1 MNRVCV
7 TGVDTSTL
15 PKLSVKESNE
25 LLKKIAEGD
34 SKARELFICANMR
47 LVLSIIGRFP
57 NAQENADDMFQVGM
71 VGLLKALNNFDHSLG
86 VCFSTYAVPMIIG
99 EIKRCLRDRTGVKVS
114 RSLRDTAYKA
124 LKARE
129 MLEENN
135 RQPELVEIAEE
146 IGLSVNE
153 VACALD
159 AVSDTVSF
167 YDPVFGDDDGE
178 GMLLLDQIA
187 DKNENAERWT
197 EKIALEE
204 ALKLVPEREMSV
216 VKMRYYEGKTQV
228 EISEITGISQ
238 AQISRLEKSAIGRL
252 KKCLCDIN
260 LC

>member
-1 MNRVCV
+1 MSRVCV

-15 PKLSVKESNE
+15 PKLTVKESNQ
-25 LLKKIAEGD
+25 LLEQISKGD
-34 SKARELFICANMR
+34 LNARELFITANMR

-57 NAQENADDMFQVGM
+57 RAQENADDLFQVGM
-71 VGLLKALNNFDHSLG
+71 VGLLKALNNFDYSLG

-129 MLEENN
+129 MLEDDNH
-135 RQPELVEIAEE
+135 QPELVEIAEE
-146 IGLSVNE
+146 IGLPVGE

-167 YDPVFGDDDGE
+167 YDPVYGDDDGE

-187 DKNENAERWT
+187 DVKENCEKWT
-197 EKIALEE
+197 ERIALDE
-204 ALKLVPEREMSV
+204 ALKLVPERELNV
-216 VKMRYYEGKTQV
+216 IKMRYYEGKTQV
-228 EISEITGISQ
+228 EISKSTGISQ
-238 AQISRLEKSAIGRL
+238 AQVSRLEKSAISKLRNV
-252 KKCLCDIN
+252 LCDIF
-260 LC
+260 